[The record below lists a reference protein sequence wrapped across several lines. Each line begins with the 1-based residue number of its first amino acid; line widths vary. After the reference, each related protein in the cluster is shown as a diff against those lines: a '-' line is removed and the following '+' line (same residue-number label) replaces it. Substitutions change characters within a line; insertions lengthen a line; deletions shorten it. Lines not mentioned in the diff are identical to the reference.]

1 MFVILFIGFIIGYKN
16 NFYMKHDNI
25 KRMIREEVRRAVRLE
40 MKKISKRMKII
51 IELPE
56 RDEAIPDT
64 EPDPMMV
71 ESRSEENF

>member
-1 MFVILFIGFIIGYKN
+1 MIKN

-40 MKKISKRMKII
+40 MKKISKRMKIV

-64 EPDPMMV
+64 EPDPSMA

>member
-1 MFVILFIGFIIGYKN
+1 
-16 NFYMKHDNI
+16 MKHDNI

>member
-1 MFVILFIGFIIGYKN
+1 MIKN

-40 MKKISKRMKII
+40 MKKISKRMKIV

-64 EPDPMMV
+64 EPDPLMA